1 MKNFFIVA
9 CMLVAWNAHA
19 QWEAGEIDGREG
31 IYAVT
36 ANDDGA
42 LFGRYCYFKDQNCV
56 WLMTSTLRCTP
67 GASYPALASS
77 TDATNIQVVCGGP
90 TTHNRGHRY
99 FLTPYDAIEGLVEAG
114 GILGIALVAQSGT
127 FRVSRFDLTGAKRAM
142 EQANTA
148 FERRPKTREQ
158 KL

>member
-1 MKNFFIVA
+1 MRIFI
-9 CMLVAWNAHA
+9 LVFGVFIGLSAHA
-19 QWEAGEIDGREG
+19 QWEAGEIDGKEG

-36 ANDDGA
+36 ANEDGA
-42 LFGRYCYFKDQNCV
+42 LFGRYCYFKDQSCV

-77 TDATNIQVVCGGP
+77 QDATNIQVVCGGP
-90 TTHNRGHRY
+90 AAQGLGYRY
-99 FLTPYDAIEGLVEAG
+99 FLTPYDSVEGLVEAG

-127 FRVSRFDLTGAKRAM
+127 FRVSRFDLNGSKKAM
-142 EQANTA
+142 QQANTA

-158 KL
+158 RL